1 MALGQ
6 VSHLVSNN
14 LDKYPVVYQRQV
26 GGNRSV
32 ETVTDLSNIPL
43 GILIDPDQDIK
54 FSLGQLWYVIS
65 KDSFYKLK
73 SITNNKPVW
82 VEYIV
87 NSSGGGGT
95 SSIVWGEGDAF
106 AEANTVK

>member
-14 LDKYPVVYQRQV
+14 LDKFPVVFQRQV

-32 ETVTDLSNIPL
+32 ELVSDLDNIPL

-54 FSLGQLWYVIS
+54 FSLGQLWYVIEN
-65 KDSFYKLK
+65 DSFYKLK
-73 SITNNKPVW
+73 SVTNNSPEW

-87 NSSGGGGT
+87 NSSGGGG
-95 SSIVWGEGDAF
+95 VWGEGDAF